1 MELRIGL
8 RTTGETADATPDTPL
23 ERLRQWLRNEP
34 ELRGRIT
41 PLRSTPGPEQMSG
54 GVVDALV
61 LAVGSGTVGVLARSL
76 PIWLKQQRS
85 QVEIEITGANGETVR
100 VKADNIQDAESLIR
114 RALGQPPASDD

>member
-8 RTTGETADATPDTPL
+8 RASGESAEASLDTWL
-23 ERLRQWLRNEP
+23 ERLREWLRNEP
-34 ELRGRIT
+34 ELRGRVT
-41 PLRSTPGPEQMSG
+41 PLRSRPGSEEMSG
-54 GVVDALV
+54 GVVEALV

-85 QVEIEITGANGETVR
+85 QVEIEISSADGEKVR

-114 RALGQPPASDD
+114 RALGEPPASD